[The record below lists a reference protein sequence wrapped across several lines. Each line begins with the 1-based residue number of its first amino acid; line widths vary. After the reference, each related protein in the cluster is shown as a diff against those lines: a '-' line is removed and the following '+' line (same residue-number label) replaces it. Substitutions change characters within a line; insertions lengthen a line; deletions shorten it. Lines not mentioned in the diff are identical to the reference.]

1 LTIAFPDGTVPSI
14 GATINYAKAMSDN
27 NEATNTV
34 TIGRLKGGV
43 SIDGKVVSFTMP
55 AFSAVALLQAD
66 AQAAGGSSK

>member
-1 LTIAFPDGTVPSI
+1 MNGI
-14 GATINYAKAMSDN
+14 SDN

-43 SIDGKVVSFTMP
+43 SVNGQVVSFTMP

-66 AQAAGGSSK
+66 AQASGHIRPN